1 MRIENDRFPTNIY
14 IFFVQKTK
22 INKTFKVE
30 NVFLFKALYGVFKGT
45 VYLEHHSCLYAMH
58 KRIWFLKGTETHHAL
73 TVFISE
79 NILYT
84 FCPKMLSVYATSLN
98 REDPS

>member
-58 KRIWFLKGTETHHAL
+58 KRIFLLSGFSKAL
-73 TVFISE
+73 KLT
-79 NILYT
+79 
-84 FCPKMLSVYATSLN
+84 M
-98 REDPS
+98 R